1 MKRMNNYI
9 RHSLLKDILEILW
22 DVINKNEVIKYE
34 IEKPTKNK
42 EYNEKRIKDKIDKT
56 TRIQ

>member
-42 EYNEKRIKDKIDKT
+42 EY
-56 TRIQ
+56 